1 MNLLRYSATLCTLA
15 IVGMLV
21 MTSCKSTVG
30 SRVDCEGLFNEVLN
44 SRLNSEWGDVTG
56 EAIKADQQLGQAYQE
71 CKPALEKFVRNGTT
85 DQRILA
91 IDHFMASKDPDASDI
106 LIDVLSLM
114 DADKRED
121 GMLLAICTAFN
132 ILEVKNKDGASV
144 QLRKQFKPGKTRD
157 NVLIFNTLAKLSPL
171 QAMAFTREISESKNL
186 KEVQEAWPL
195 TSFIKILS
203 GTGNKECVEYAKGL
217 EKELRAAT
225 GRT

>member
-21 MTSCKSTVG
+21 MTSCKSTVEA
-30 SRVDCEGLFNEVLN
+30 RVDCEGLFSDVLN
-44 SRLNSEWGDVTG
+44 SRLKSELGDVTG
-56 EAIKADQQLGQAYQE
+56 EAIKADHKLMQAYSE
-71 CKPALEKFVRNGTT
+71 CKPTLEKFVRNGTT
-85 DQRILA
+85 DQKILA
-91 IDHFMASKDPDASDI
+91 IDYFMSSKGPDASNL
-106 LIDVLSLM
+106 LIDVLGKLGSSSEEE
-114 DADKRED
+114 AVVF
-121 GMLLAICTAFN
+121 AICTAFTV
-132 ILEVKNKDGASV
+132 LEVKHKESASV
-144 QLRKQFKPGKTRD
+144 QLRKHFKSGETYRNMFLFK
-157 NVLIFNTLAKLSPL
+157 TLAKLSPL

-225 GRT
+225 GKA